1 MMAVVDSIG
10 HLKGCATM
18 IQSRTNDARPD
29 ARRAFIDAMRIVA
42 NSVTVVTTDGPGGL
56 QGATV
61 SAFSSVSADP
71 PTILV
76 CLRSQSR
83 IAQAV
88 AENGAFCVNVL
99 PQYAQEIAERFAGG
113 QDARFSNRFEGIGY
127 ECEPGSLPILH
138 GATAFLCGIEQ
149 IVTSGSHR
157 IFIGQ
162 VRNVRR
168 GAPEPLTYFDG
179 GYHRVVPQNAVT
191 DCSHPSSRA

>member
-1 MMAVVDSIG
+1 MEVVNSVG

-18 IQSRTNDARPD
+18 FQSGMIDARSA
-29 ARRAFIDAMRIVA
+29 ARGAFIDAMRIVA
-42 NSVTVVTTDGPGGL
+42 NSVAVVTTDGPGGL

-113 QDARFSNRFEGIGY
+113 QDMHFANRFEGIGY
-127 ECEPGSLPILH
+127 ECEPGFLPILH

-179 GYHRVVPQNAVT
+179 GYHRVVPQNATT
-191 DCSHPSSRA
+191 DYSHHSSLD